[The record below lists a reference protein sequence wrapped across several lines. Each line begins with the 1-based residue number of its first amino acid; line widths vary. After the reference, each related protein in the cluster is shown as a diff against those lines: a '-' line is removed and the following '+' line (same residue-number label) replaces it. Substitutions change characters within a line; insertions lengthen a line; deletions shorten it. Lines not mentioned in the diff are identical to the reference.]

1 MSHNKVGPLASLNTG
16 GRDGGEI
23 LGPSFIPM
31 LIIEADSV
39 KWLHCHGNSL
49 LRLHELLHNELLGNV
64 LLANVLLGS
73 LLGGEKLGSHGSH
86 LRSAVLQEHLT
97 KKTLI
102 KDNKYDTR
110 TIVARQQKHRAG
122 TGISRN

>member
-1 MSHNKVGPLASLNTG
+1 MSHNKVGPLASQNTG

-31 LIIEADSV
+31 LIIEDDSV
-39 KWLHCHGNSL
+39 KWLHYHGNSL
-49 LRLHELLHNELLGNV
+49 LKLHELLHELLS
-64 LLANVLLGS
+64 S

-97 KKTLI
+97 KKNLM
-102 KDNKYDTR
+102 KENKYDTK
-110 TIVARQQKHRAG
+110 TIIARQQKHRAG

>member
-1 MSHNKVGPLASLNTG
+1 MSHNKVGPLASQNTG

-23 LGPSFIPM
+23 LGPSFVPM
-31 LIIEADSV
+31 LIIEDDSV
-39 KWLHCHGNSL
+39 KCLHYHGNSL
-49 LRLHELLHNELLGNV
+49 LKLHELLGNE
-64 LLANVLLGS
+64 LLGS

-97 KKTLI
+97 KKNLM
-102 KDNKYDTR
+102 KENKYDTK
-110 TIVARQQKHRAG
+110 TIIARQQKHRAG

>member
-31 LIIEADSV
+31 LIIEDDSV
-39 KWLHCHGNSL
+39 KWLHYHGNSL
-49 LRLHELLHNELLGNV
+49 LKLHELLDNELLGNE
-64 LLANVLLGS
+64 LLGS

-97 KKTLI
+97 KKNLM
-102 KDNKYDTR
+102 KENKYDTK
-110 TIVARQQKHRAG
+110 ILSPDN
-122 TGISRN
+122 ISI

>member
-31 LIIEADSV
+31 FIIEDDSV
-39 KWLHCHGNSL
+39 KWLHYHGNSL
-49 LRLHELLHNELLGNV
+49 LKLHELLDNELLGNE
-64 LLANVLLGS
+64 LLGS

-97 KKTLI
+97 KKNLM
-102 KDNKYDTR
+102 KENKYDTK
-110 TIVARQQKHRAG
+110 ILSPDN
-122 TGISRN
+122 ISI

>member
-1 MSHNKVGPLASLNTG
+1 MSYNKVGPLASKNTG
-16 GRDGGEI
+16 GRDEGEI

-31 LIIEADSV
+31 LIIEDDSV
-39 KWLHCHGNSL
+39 KWLHYHGNSL
-49 LRLHELLHNELLGNV
+49 LKLHELLGNE
-64 LLANVLLGS
+64 LLGS